1 MELNV
6 FMRELESALVQRG
19 IPNETAL
26 RHVSNLKRTLTEDD
40 LSEIEGMRSSE
51 QIDALADSL
60 AVILN
65 RKRTAQ
71 TQPAA
76 DRPPM
81 DVLTRDDGTDAAPYP
96 PAQNAPYSSLS
107 EDEPQPGMP
116 DPAGN
121 AAQRPSRPPQERP
134 PSSGRPSPVPQ
145 EDYPAAYPLSGSSY
159 DDEEEDESE
168 PVQEYRKPRK
178 KEPPAPARRKEQR
191 KSVDDYFEYGPDA
204 APSTKGMIIF
214 WVGLFITLPITIAIA
229 AVVFGIFAVLF
240 VAMAA
245 LIVASIAVVIALVAG
260 GAVTSLVA
268 VVFGIT
274 QLFHIGGGT
283 VIAGIYE
290 IGLGVMVA
298 GIVLFLSV
306 LLYNFAIRFLPW
318 VIGKL
323 GTFLS
328 FLCGK
333 AKDLFLYVRRECYQL

>member
-26 RHVSNLKRTLTEDD
+26 RHVANLKRTFTGDD
-40 LSEIEGMRSSE
+40 LSEIEAIRSPD
-51 QIDALADSL
+51 QISDLADSI
-60 AVILN
+60 ASILN
-65 RKRTAQ
+65 RNRAGEIPS
-71 TQPAA
+71 QPE
-76 DRPPM
+76 
-81 DVLTRDDGTDAAPYP
+81 YP
-96 PAQNAPYSSLS
+96 PAPVQNAPVQTVIPVRGDNPDSA
-107 EDEPQPGMP
+107 DEPLVL
-116 DPAGN
+116 
-121 AAQRPSRPPQERP
+121 PPQEYPDRP
-134 PSSGRPSPVPQ
+134 AQDRIPAERRQQPVRRQDEFLPDNRYEQ
-145 EDYPAAYPLSGSSY
+145 ENDYEPTPARAS
-159 DDEEEDESE
+159 
-168 PVQEYRKPRK
+168 RKARNT
-178 KEPPAPARRKEQR
+178 APAQPARKAR
-191 KSVDDYFEYGPDA
+191 GSVDDYFEYAPDA
-204 APSTKGMIIF
+204 SPSTKGMILF
-214 WVGLFITLPITIAIA
+214 WVGLFITLPITLGIAVA
-229 AVVFGIFAVLF
+229 VFGVFAVLF
-240 VAMAA
+240 VALAA

-298 GIVLFLSV
+298 GIVLFLAV

-318 VIGKL
+318 LMSKMGHFL
-323 GTFLS
+323 G